1 MIMKK
6 LLLLLLIT
14 LTMGCK
20 KDDVVEPPVVV
31 PPVVT
36 VVDLLG
42 TDESELPQDIF
53 STSMFFKDIS
63 YGDHERELLDLLYN
77 ERATSTVIT
86 IHGGSFVRNS
96 KETSYEFPYGSLIS
110 GLSSRYNIVNVN
122 YQLLD
127 TLGGE
132 KEGVIK
138 SLRSI
143 EKAVKWVEDH
153 DSGLFEGDIIL
164 AGVSAGA
171 GFSLWYG
178 LDDEKNDRISSIVA
192 LEAAGTY
199 NLPEWQTYIPG
210 LEISELLAVD
220 PEADALFGA
229 FTAYGT
235 LDYSLVDYDNYASP
249 DDPPVFLYNTGGEG
263 LLQLLHH
270 PLHVE
275 FLKTKLTN
283 YTEGTLLDIIPFI
296 DGL

>member
-1 MIMKK
+1 MAVSC
-6 LLLLLLIT
+6 
-14 LTMGCK
+14 G
-20 KDDVVEPPVVV
+20 KDDVVEPPIVE
-31 PPVVT
+31 PPVTIDQLIPGEVSPNPE
-36 VVDLLG
+36 G
-42 TDESELPQDIF
+42 IF
-53 STSMFFKDIS
+53 TSSIFFKDIE
-63 YGDHERELLDLLYN
+63 YGDHEREVLDVFYN
-77 ERATSTVIT
+77 ENANTTIIT

-96 KETSYEFPYGSLIS
+96 KETSYEAPYSSLIS
-110 GLSSRYNIVNVN
+110 GLSAKYNIVNVN

-132 KEGVIK
+132 TEGVIK

-143 EKAVKWVEDH
+143 ERAVKWVEDH
-153 DSGLFEGDIIL
+153 PNNLFDGDIVL

-178 LDDEKNDRISSIVA
+178 LDDTKNSRIKGIVA

-210 LEISELLAVD
+210 LEISELLSAD

-229 FTAYGT
+229 FTAFGT

-249 DDPPVFLYNTGGEG
+249 NDPPVFLYNTGGEG
-263 LLQLLHH
+263 LLELLHH

-283 YTEGTLLDIIPFI
+283 YTEGTLFDITPFI
-296 DGL
+296 DEL